1 MSTILDALRRLQR
14 ERSHDLRES
23 VALDT
28 SGSSDGRRYA
38 PWLALLVLLLALA
51 GGAAAWTIWPGAEAF
66 QESWR
71 ALAEPE
77 PVPGATE
84 VASLPTAP
92 DPALANAAPRE
103 APAGLGVRPPNLTPE
118 VLAERR
124 AAARERAKERAE
136 RVARGRVS
144 KPPREPIPVANA
156 TPPPG
161 PAADL
166 AARLAEDPAFLNAPT
181 PMPPPLM
188 EIGLELEPLPAP
200 RERARERTEPADL
213 IAGPTVTGGFPD
225 LSVHQ
230 VRWHP
235 EPSRRE
241 ALVLLDDMRPFDAR
255 EGDIIAGVVVHR
267 IDPGSVEF
275 RLGDMGI
282 VIGP

>member
-28 SGSSDGRRYA
+28 SSSSDGRSRA

-51 GGAAAWTIWPGAEAF
+51 GGVAAWTIWPGAQAF

-71 ALAEPE
+71 ALVAPE
-77 PVPGATE
+77 PAPGATE
-84 VASLPTAP
+84 VATLPTAP
-92 DPALANAAPRE
+92 DPALTNAPPRE

-124 AAARERAKERAE
+124 AAARERAKERAA

-161 PAADL
+161 LAAQL
-166 AARLAEDPAFLNAPT
+166 AARQAEDPAFLNAPP
-181 PMPPPLM
+181 PMPPPM
-188 EIGLELEPLPAP
+188 MDIGLELEPLPPP
-200 RERARERTEPADL
+200 RVRVRSEPADL
-213 IAGPTVTGGFPD
+213 IAGPTVSGGFPD

-241 ALVLLDDMRPFDAR
+241 ALILLDDMRPFDAR